1 MFENSVVK
9 FTNDKNLLSQSF
21 TSTFSIKKYE
31 RGKNCDI
38 ENLGRERHDYNEDLR
53 NCLRQGN
60 IHRYLIE
67 VDYL

>member
-31 RGKNCDI
+31 IGKNCDI
-38 ENLGRERHDYNEDLR
+38 ENLGRKDTITMR
-53 NCLRQGN
+53 
-60 IHRYLIE
+60 I
-67 VDYL
+67 